1 MSTPPFARQLNPEAG
16 THPIAADPREVRAAM
31 DADERSRR
39 EFPYYQARYGARGA
53 RFGASDGAWIATLAE
68 FGQDGVNR
76 QVLWLGEVLSSRGMP
91 RWLLERHLEVLH
103 GALAE
108 ALPEREPE
116 YAKLLRAAGMLRAQ
130 RQGQIGEE
138 DFGVLAREFESDVG
152 PEWSRRL
159 PGMGGILVAAVVDE
173 KLGIGRAVPSVQ
185 EWATNPMR
193 FPGSWIAAV
202 RRTVYAARE
211 RAGVTPP
218 RGAGPSP
225 PGSPR

>member
-1 MSTPPFARQLNPEAG
+1 MPALPQARELNPEAG
-16 THPIAADPREVRAAM
+16 THPIAADPREVRAAIA
-31 DADERSRR
+31 ADERSRR
-39 EFPYYQARYGARGA
+39 EFPYYQARYGDRGA

-103 GALAE
+103 RELAE
-108 ALPEREPE
+108 ALPEREE
-116 YAKLLRAAGMLRAQ
+116 GYAKLLGAAGMLRTQ
-130 RQGQIGEE
+130 RQAQIGEE
-138 DFGVLAREFESDVG
+138 DFRALAREFQADVG

-159 PGMGGILVAAVVDE
+159 PRMGEILVAAVADE

-185 EWATNPMR
+185 EWAMDPMR
-193 FPGSWIAAV
+193 FPGSWIAAA
-202 RRTVYAARE
+202 RRTIYAARE

-225 PGSPR
+225 PGFRR